1 MLVSVDLADRFVDA
15 YEFDIVERKGIG
27 HPDSLADGLAEELS
41 RAYSRLCL
49 EEFGAILHHNTD
61 KTALLGGSATVAFGG
76 GSIDRPVTALVNGRF
91 SETLGDRKL
100 PVGDLIETVSRD
112 FLCSRLPLLGRDDI
126 EVRMR
131 LNPASSPGHVHSDT
145 SSRDGGRLHW
155 FAPRSLDDLSERRR
169 LHANDTSA
177 GVGYAPLSIAER
189 AALYIEGW
197 LNGSEFAATAPHFGS
212 DIKVMVCRDGH
223 DLHVTLCVPQIDRH
237 TPDLATYIDRKHAL
251 YGLVLE
257 RARGL
262 APSGEATVALNTRDD
277 HDARELYLTVTG
289 SSIESGDE
297 GVVGRG
303 NRCNGV
309 ISLMRPMSMEGANG
323 KNPVYHVGKL
333 YNVLA
338 QAVAERLHAETG
350 LPMAVCL
357 VSRSGGEL
365 TCPQFVGVQQSGGVA
380 VDSGYVTTVVE
391 DVMESLPTLRD
402 DLIAGRRVLC

>member
-1 MLVSVDLADRFVDA
+1 MLVSVDLTDRFVDA
-15 YEFDIVERKGIG
+15 YEFDIVERKGVG

-76 GSIDRPVTALVNGRF
+76 GTIDRPVTALVNGRF
-91 SETLGDRKL
+91 SEALGDRKL
-100 PVGDLIETVSRD
+100 PVGELIESTTRD
-112 FLCSRLPLLGRDDI
+112 FLCGRLPLLSRADV
-126 EVRMR
+126 EVRTR
-131 LNPASSPGHVHSDT
+131 LNPASSPGHVRTDS
-145 SSRDGGRLHW
+145 SSRQGGRLHW

-177 GVGYAPLSIAER
+177 GVGYAPLSITER
-189 AALYIEGW
+189 AALEIEGY
-197 LNGSEFAATAPHFGS
+197 LNGPEFKAAAPHVGS
-212 DIKVMVCRDGH
+212 DIKIMVCRNRG
-223 DLHVTLCVPQIDRH
+223 DLHITLCVPQIDRH
-237 TPDLATYIDRKHAL
+237 TPDLDTYIGRKETL
-251 YGLVLE
+251 RDTVLE
-257 RARGL
+257 LARGL

-277 HDARELYLTVTG
+277 HDARELYLTVVG

-338 QAVAERLHAETG
+338 QATAERLYAETG
-350 LPMAVCL
+350 LPMTVCL

-365 TCPQFVGVQQSGGVA
+365 TRPAFVAVQQSTGVA
-380 VDSGYVTTVVE
+380 LDAAYVSKVVD
-391 DVMESLPTLRD
+391 DVMDSLPALRD
-402 DLIAGRRVLC
+402 DLIAGRRELC